1 MKKPLTLFMRIA
13 WMKHYRGV
21 TDDDIPSGAGSH
33 VEQNRDGGEVF
44 NFQSHNGKFFGY
56 ARMQSDRNIN
66 IDKLGAKAHEQSVG
80 DVTVVFF
87 AKNPATGG
95 QYIIGWYRNAEVFRS
110 TQNLR
115 RDAREGH
122 SSYNV
127 VAYRKDGHLIPEDDR
142 VFDIPHGQG
151 GWPGQTNV
159 WYVPS
164 GKAAFLKKLEEYM
177 ADPVSWIDRTRKKR
191 PPLTAFQK
199 DVEKRKQVEISAM
212 TTVADYFSD
221 RGYDVTDVSTQNLG
235 WDMEAK
241 KVSQLFLLEV
251 KGLSGEFGE
260 YQFDVTPNEL
270 AKSKTNR
277 KHFRF
282 CVVSNALSKK
292 HKRLEIFYDQH
303 GKWKTVDGK
312 ELILSEIRSAKG
324 ILRNQGINAHCET
337 VINSIN

>member
-1 MKKPLTLFMRIA
+1 MSNSRLKYQPILFMRIA

-44 NFQSHNGKFFGY
+44 NFHPHKGKFYGY
-56 ARMQSDRNIN
+56 ARMQGDRNIN
-66 IDKLGAKAHEQSVG
+66 IDKLGAKASEQSVG

-115 RDAREGH
+115 RDARDGH

-127 VAYRKDGHLIPEDDR
+127 VADRKDGHLILEDDR

-177 ADPVSWIDRTRKKR
+177 ADPVSWIDRTRKRRK
-191 PPLTAFQK
+191 PLTAFQK
-199 DVEKRKQVEISAM
+199 DAELRRQVEIAAM
-212 TTVADYFSD
+212 ERVVDYFSD
-221 RGYDVTDVSTQNLG
+221 RGYDVSDVSTLNYG
-235 WDMEAK
+235 WDMEAVK
-241 KVSQLFLLEV
+241 GKQRLLLEV
-251 KGLSGEFGE
+251 KGLSGRFGDF
-260 YQFDVTPNEL
+260 QFVVTPNEY
-270 AKSKTNR
+270 KKCVTNR
-277 KHFRF
+277 NHFRF
-282 CVVSNALSKK
+282 CVVSEAVNKKNQTLDIFFNQKGRWLS
-292 HKRLEIFYDQH
+292 
-303 GKWKTVDGK
+303 VDGK
-312 ELILSEIRSAKG
+312 ELILKKEVSAFG
-324 ILRNQGINAHCET
+324 ILKSA
-337 VINSIN
+337 